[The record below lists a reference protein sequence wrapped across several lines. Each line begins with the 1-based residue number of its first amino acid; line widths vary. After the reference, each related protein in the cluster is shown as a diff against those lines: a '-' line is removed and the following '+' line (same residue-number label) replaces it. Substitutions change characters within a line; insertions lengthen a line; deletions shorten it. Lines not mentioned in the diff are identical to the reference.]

1 MTRSDHHDET
11 DGRRL
16 RGAHRRAQLI
26 DATVRVIARDGVA
39 GVTHRA
45 VAAEADVP
53 KSAATYHFT
62 SLDDLLVAALRSD
75 TEQLVAAL
83 PSTPDGSDIGWL
95 AEELV
100 RFAEQHREQ
109 VVVGYELYLLAAR
122 RPALRPA
129 VDLWLDV
136 IGGLIRHHTDD
147 PVRVR
152 TCVAAVDGYVLQS
165 LTTGVEPSATEL
177 AALLRI
183 ALH

>member
-1 MTRSDHHDET
+1 MTHHDLHET

-16 RGAHRRAQLI
+16 RGAHRRTQLI
-26 DATVRVIARDGVA
+26 DAAARVIAREGVA
-39 GVTHRA
+39 GVTHRR

-62 SLDDLLVAALRSD
+62 SIDDLLVATLRAD

-83 PSTPDGSDIGWL
+83 PRSPPGSDLTWL

-100 RFAEQHREQ
+100 RFVQHHRER
-109 VVVGYELYLLAAR
+109 VLVGYELYLLAAR

-129 VDLWLDV
+129 VDHWLSVLGDLV
-136 IGGLIRHHTDD
+136 DRHTSNPEH
-147 PVRVR
+147 VRA
-152 TCVAAVDGYVLQS
+152 CVAAVDGYILQS
-165 LTTGVEPSATEL
+165 LANGVEPRASEL
-177 AALLRI
+177 AEILHT

>member
-1 MTRSDHHDET
+1 MTPDDDHEET

-16 RGAHRRAQLI
+16 RGAQRRGQLI
-26 DATVRVIARDGVA
+26 EAAVRVIARDGVA

-75 TEQLVAAL
+75 TEHLVAAL
-83 PSTPDGSDIGWL
+83 PDPPDGSDIGWL

-100 RFAEQHREQ
+100 TFVHQHRDQ
-109 VVVGYELYLLAAR
+109 VVAGYELYLLAAR

-136 IGGLIRHHTDD
+136 IGGLVRHHTDD

-152 TCVAAVDGYVLQS
+152 AVVAAIDGYTLQC

>member
-1 MTRSDHHDET
+1 MTQHDHHDET

-16 RGAHRRAQLI
+16 RGAHRRMQLI

-45 VAAEADVP
+45 VAAEAGVP

-75 TEQLVAAL
+75 TERLVAAL

-100 RFAEQHREQ
+100 LFIEQHREQ
-109 VVVGYELYLLAAR
+109 VVAGYELYLFAAR

-129 VDLWLDV
+129 VGLWLDV
-136 IGGLIRHHTDD
+136 VGGLICHHTDD

-152 TCVAAVDGYVLQS
+152 ACVAVIDGYTLQS

-177 AALLRI
+177 AALLRLT
-183 ALH
+183 LH